1 MKNVSV
7 LEQANEISTL
17 IDDAKKRI
25 TEDVGVDISV
35 IQGKVL
41 RLYENVANQ
50 MNPDEISAPNDLSDT
65 LSSIMVGLKSLER
78 DMTSHFENAS
88 QA

>member
-7 LEQANEISTL
+7 IDQANEISTL

-25 TEDVGVDISV
+25 TEDVSVDISV

-50 MNPDEISAPNDLSDT
+50 MSPMNSRRPTICPRHYRPSWSASKT
-65 LSSIMVGLKSLER
+65 SS
-78 DMTSHFENAS
+78 TT
-88 QA
+88 